1 MHKANKKHK
10 TTEATSDGGFN
21 NSSGTSTED
30 LLPTELQGD
39 MVFENGC
46 LFLRD
51 ALLTRLLADAI
62 KSGDSGVVI
71 LVLKHWV
78 FSYRGNGRAKYAHE
92 MLHLFHNLVNV
103 WTKEIRYVPSE
114 IQYQY
119 LIRVCRKVVTQNWL
133 LNPTGKPNAFVEI
146 DLVQEHLNFWIKVSD
161 LCAPHKIQSL
171 PRTKRVYKAEGG
183 SHSWDWLALVSPCV
197 DILRRLSTK
206 INLEL
211 GTEQGS
217 KHTIPD
223 LRKDIE
229 ILMAVLKEHDV
240 YQVVYGRVVDTQD
253 RAVQDVISVGLAQLS
268 HGNATNPIGEFNEQF
283 ERLRDRRKLVPVWED
298 DIDFDALE
306 LTSAEGEFGSM
317 NNVSLGDVRNSEH
330 ENSPL
335 NELPGPG
342 DSDSET
348 DQDDLESPDA
358 ELEAALMESPTLQRV
373 DEDDVA
379 LDMDGWDLDGNSED
393 ELSDEGESEEEE
405 GFDFS

>member
-1 MHKANKKHK
+1 M
-10 TTEATSDGGFN
+10 TTK
-21 NSSGTSTED
+21 D

-51 ALLTRLLADAI
+51 ALLTRLFADAI

-78 FSYRGNGRAKYAHE
+78 FSYLGNGRTKYAHE

-103 WTKEIRYVPSE
+103 WTKDIRYVISE

-119 LIRVCRKVVTQNWL
+119 LTRVRRKVVTQNWL
-133 LNPTGKPNAFVEI
+133 LNPTGRANAFVEI

-161 LCAPHKIQSL
+161 LCVPHKCKSL
-171 PRTKRVYKAEGG
+171 PRTKRVYRAEGG

-217 KHTIPD
+217 RHTIPD

-229 ILMAVLKEHDV
+229 ILMGVLKEHTV
-240 YQVVYGRVVDTQD
+240 YEVVHGRVVDTQD
-253 RAVQDVISVGLAQLS
+253 RAVQDVISIGLAQLS
-268 HGNATNPIGEFNEQF
+268 HGSATNPIREFNEQF
-283 ERLRDRRKLVPVWED
+283 ESLRERRKLTPVWED
-298 DIDFDALE
+298 EIDFDALE
-306 LTSAEGEFGSM
+306 LTAAESGAVNNASAEE
-317 NNVSLGDVRNSEH
+317 DINSERG
-330 ENSPL
+330 NSPS
-335 NELPGPG
+335 NEVPGSE
-342 DSDSET
+342 DSDAEA
-348 DQDDLESPDA
+348 DQDEFIDP
-358 ELEAALMESPTLQRV
+358 ELEAALRGSPTLQRE

-379 LDMDGWDLDGNSED
+379 LDMDGWDIDSE
-393 ELSDEGESEEEE
+393 EHSDEGESEEEE